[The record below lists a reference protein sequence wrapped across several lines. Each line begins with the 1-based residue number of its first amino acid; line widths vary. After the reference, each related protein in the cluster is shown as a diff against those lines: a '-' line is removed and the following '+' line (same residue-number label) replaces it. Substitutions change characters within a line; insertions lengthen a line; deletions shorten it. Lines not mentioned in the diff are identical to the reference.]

1 MSTPVPALP
10 NMPPVPPASPPLAH
24 ASHVPAWLPGLADLD
39 LGPLRIVSGNERP
52 AGGKLESASASA
64 RSLHL
69 SQAARGSAR
78 LDGHHLHLEVAPGDD
93 AWALALVAAFAR
105 PDLPAAADPASR
117 DLLALARRVGASPA
131 SVLIE
136 GPTGTG
142 KEGLARL
149 VHQSSPRRSAPLVA
163 VNCAALAEQM
173 VEATLFGHERG
184 AFTGAHAASP
194 GLIRSADGGS
204 LFLDEVAE
212 LPLPAQAKLLRV
224 LQEREVLAVGA
235 TRPVPVDV
243 RLIAAGNRDLAADVE
258 AGRFRADLYWRIA
271 VFPLRTLPLASRP
284 GDILAI
290 AAHWLL
296 RRAEAGGLVPWLA
309 PCARAALLAHAW
321 PGNVRELGN
330 VLDRALVLCD
340 GPDIRAGH
348 LMMDRLPMMMATAQP
363 AAGLPLPGLVRA
375 AEQDVI
381 ARALAESPNR
391 RAAARRLGI
400 SERTLRYKL
409 ASRRPDAAADAA
421 TMVQ

>member
-10 NMPPVPPASPPLAH
+10 PLPAQLPVPPAGPSAPA
-24 ASHVPAWLPGLADLD
+24 ARVPAWLPGLADLD
-39 LGPLRIVSGNERP
+39 LGQIGLVTGKERP
-52 AGGKLESASASA
+52 AGGGLESACAA
-64 RSLHL
+64 NRSLHL
-69 SQAARGSAR
+69 ERADHGSAR
-78 LDGHHLHLEVAPGDD
+78 LDGNRLHVAVAPGDEP
-93 AWALALVAAFAR
+93 WALALAAAFAR
-105 PDLPAAADPASR
+105 PDQPAAADPASR

-131 SVLIE
+131 TVLIE

-149 VHQSSPRRSAPLVA
+149 VHQSSPRRNRPLVA

-184 AFTGAHAASP
+184 AFTGAHAAAP
-194 GLIRSADGGS
+194 GLVRSADGGT

-224 LQEREVLAVGA
+224 LQEREVLPVGA

-258 AGRFRADLYWRIA
+258 AGRFRADLYWRLA
-271 VFPLRTLPLASRP
+271 VFPLRTLPLASRS

-309 PCARAALLAHAW
+309 PCARAALLAHGW

-340 GPDIRAGH
+340 GPEIRAAH
-348 LMMDRLPMMMATAQP
+348 LLMDRMPGIAAPQP
-363 AAGLPLPGLVRA
+363 AATLPLPGLVRA

-381 ARALAESPNR
+381 ARALAESPSR

-409 ASRRPDAAADAA
+409 ASRRPDPAAS
-421 TMVQ
+421 MVQ

>member
-10 NMPPVPPASPPLAH
+10 PPAF
-24 ASHVPAWLPGLADLD
+24 LPGLSRLD
-39 LGPLRIVSGNERP
+39 LAGVDVVIGDQRPPPARLERRCLHLTAAK
-52 AGGKLESASASA
+52 AGSAS
-64 RSLHL
+64 RDGHTL
-69 SQAARGSAR
+69 R
-78 LDGHHLHLEVAPGDD
+78 LDVAPGDED
-93 AWALALVAAFAR
+93 WALALAAAFAA
-105 PDLPAAADPASR
+105 PDAPAAADPASVA
-117 DLLALARRVGASPA
+117 LLALARRVGATPA

-136 GPTGTG
+136 GDTGTG

-149 VHQSSPRRSAPLVA
+149 LHAASPRHQSAFVA
-163 VNCAALAEQM
+163 VNCAALPEAM

-184 AFTGAHAASP
+184 AFTGAHMASP
-194 GLIRSADGGS
+194 GLIRSAHGGT

-224 LQEREVLAVGA
+224 LQEREVLPVGA

-243 RLIAAGNRDLAADVE
+243 RLVAAGNRDLAAEVQ
-258 AGRFRADLYWRIA
+258 AGRFRADLYWRLA
-271 VFPLRTLPLASRP
+271 VFPLKTLPLGQRP
-284 GDILAI
+284 ADILPI

-330 VLDRALVLCD
+330 VLDRALVLSD
-340 GPDIRAGH
+340 GPQIRAAD
-348 LMMDRLPMMMATAQP
+348 LLFDAPAQP
-363 AAGLPLPGLVRA
+363 VAQAAGAAAASLPGLVRA

-381 ARALAESPNR
+381 ARTLASSASR
-391 RAAARRLGI
+391 RDAARRLGI

-409 ASRRPDAAADAA
+409 ASRRAEAPAV
-421 TMVQ
+421 VQ